1 MWGAVK
7 PRACAG
13 QAVIPMVWDSDGDFG
28 VDFTYSAIPNWAGGK
43 RSHNLRVISLHCCTL
58 WCWGTDGN
66 HTEVSAGGDAQQ

>member
-13 QAVIPMVWDSDGDFG
+13 QAVIPMEWDSDGDFG
-28 VDFTYSAIPNWAGGK
+28 VDFAYSAVPTWAGSR
-43 RSHNLRVISLHCCTL
+43 RSHNLRVISLLCCTR

-66 HTEVSAGGDAQQ
+66 HTEIGAGGGAQQ